1 MLPNKK
7 SVYFVIVIDFYTLTL
22 QEETF
27 KLDYL
32 FVILGNKSKQAFKEK
47 QERTILNLSIGFFWG
62 RKIHEI
68 PKVGI

>member
-7 SVYFVIVIDFYTLTL
+7 SVYFVIVIDFYNLTL

-32 FVILGNKSKQAFKEK
+32 FVILGNKSKYLLRYLKKNKKE
-47 QERTILNLSIGFFWG
+47 QF
-62 RKIHEI
+62 
-68 PKVGI
+68 